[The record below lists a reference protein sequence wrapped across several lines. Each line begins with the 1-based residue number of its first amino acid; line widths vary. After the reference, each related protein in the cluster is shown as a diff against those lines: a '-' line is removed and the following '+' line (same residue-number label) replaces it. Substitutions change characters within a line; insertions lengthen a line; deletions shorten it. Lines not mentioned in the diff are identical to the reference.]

1 MDIDPFILPFSYVKT
16 DHKIIG
22 TDYLFPFLTT
32 DQILQVKSVFET
44 YQGNHPYKPVWG
56 IKLSPTSDV
65 LDIELYF
72 YQYDPC
78 TRKILYDW
86 NPGLEELITMYSVD
100 VISTDAPNLYYVS
113 YTTDREDKGY
123 STKNTILQNYYY
135 RYNSTDILKFQEY
148 ICSEYLTYHTN
159 IKTTF
164 IADKLHRH
172 MIGIYY
178 DGITSSQMSTFLSQQ
193 NLTIPNIPN
202 DMHCSIHIDYDKT
215 TELPIRYGIYG
226 ILY

>member
-16 DHKIIG
+16 EYKITG
-22 TDYLFPFLTT
+22 SDYLFSLLTT
-32 DQILQVKSVFET
+32 NQIQQVQKVFET
-44 YQGNHPYKPVWG
+44 YQGNQPYKPVWG
-56 IKLSPTSDV
+56 IKLSPTSDL
-65 LDIELYF
+65 LDVELYF

-86 NPGLEELITMYSVD
+86 NPNTEDLITMYSID
-100 VISTDAPNLYYVS
+100 VFTMTYPNLYYVS
-113 YTTDREDKGY
+113 YTTEKEDKGY

-135 RYNSTDILKFQEY
+135 RYNSTDILQFQEY
-148 ICSEYLTYHTN
+148 ICPEYLSYHTN

-172 MIGIYY
+172 MIGVYY
-178 DGITSSQMSTFLSQQ
+178 DGITSSQMSTFLYQQ
-193 NLTIPNIPN
+193 NLTIPNIAEGTC
-202 DMHCSIHIDYDKT
+202 CSIHIDYDKDT
-215 TELPIRYGIYG
+215 KLPVRYGMYG